1 MDAPPGV
8 LRVHALCV
16 VAGAGKNLIS
26 SILAEAARE
35 RYRYPRRKEVRVGRT
50 ADAIAE
56 GVAIATAAAR
66 LAVKNHI
73 LVGTIAEGG
82 VFDLDKYIA
91 DTREALRAMA
101 EESEAAAETVTA
113 LRKRARGR
121 HSDPRGTHD
130 YRDRDVRNLRRRAK
144 QSSGVAA
151 RLREMMDDP
160 EQLRTIVEEAREAA
174 WSDVRHNLDRR
185 LRVEGMRPDQD
196 PDYDRMREA
205 RMQALRLVD
214 LQALSSAQRA
224 KAKRTKKQKEHAES
238 A

>member
-1 MDAPPGV
+1 M
-8 LRVHALCV
+8 
-16 VAGAGKNLIS
+16 
-26 SILAEAARE
+26 
-35 RYRYPRRKEVRVGRT
+35 GRT

-82 VFDLDKYIA
+82 VFDTAKYLDDA
-91 DTREALRAMA
+91 REALRAMA

-121 HSDPRGTHD
+121 HSDPHGTHD

-151 RLREMMDDP
+151 RLREMMEDP
-160 EQLRTIVEEAREAA
+160 EQLRVIVEEARAAA

-185 LRVEGMRPDQD
+185 LRVEGMRPEQD
-196 PDYDRMREA
+196 PDYERMRDA

-224 KAKRTKKQKEHAES
+224 KAKRQKKLAD
-238 A
+238 AAADAG

>member
-1 MDAPPGV
+1 
-8 LRVHALCV
+8 
-16 VAGAGKNLIS
+16 
-26 SILAEAARE
+26 
-35 RYRYPRRKEVRVGRT
+35 VGRT

-56 GVAIATAAAR
+56 GVAIATSAAR

-82 VFDLDKYIA
+82 TFDTEKYIA
-91 DTREALRAMA
+91 DAREALRAMA
-101 EESEAAAETVTA
+101 EESEAAEKTLTE

-121 HSDPRGTHD
+121 HSDPVGTHD

-144 QSSGVAA
+144 QSHGVAT

-160 EQLRTIVEEAREAA
+160 EQLGVIVEEARTAA
-174 WSDVRHNLDRR
+174 WADVRHNLDRR
-185 LRVEGMRPDQD
+185 LTVEGMRPDQD
-196 PDYDRMREA
+196 PDYARMREA

-214 LQALSSAQRA
+214 LQALSSQQRA
-224 KAKRTKKQKEHAES
+224 KAKRLKKQQKEATKG

>member
-1 MDAPPGV
+1 M
-8 LRVHALCV
+8 
-16 VAGAGKNLIS
+16 
-26 SILAEAARE
+26 
-35 RYRYPRRKEVRVGRT
+35 GRT

-82 VFDLDKYIA
+82 VSDTDKYVA
-91 DTREALRAMA
+91 DAREALRAMA
-101 EESEAAAETVTA
+101 EESEAAAEAVTA
-113 LRKRARGR
+113 MRKRARGR
-121 HSDPRGTHD
+121 HSDPHGTHD

-151 RLREMMDDP
+151 RLREMMEDP
-160 EQLRTIVEEAREAA
+160 EQLRVIVEEARAAA

-196 PDYDRMREA
+196 PDYERMRDA

-224 KAKRTKKQKEHAES
+224 KAKRRNALADASVES